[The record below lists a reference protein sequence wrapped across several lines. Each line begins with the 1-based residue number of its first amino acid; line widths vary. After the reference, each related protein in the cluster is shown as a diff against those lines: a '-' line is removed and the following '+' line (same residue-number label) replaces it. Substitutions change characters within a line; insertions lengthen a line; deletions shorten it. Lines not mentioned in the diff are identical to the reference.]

1 MRFFVLVAAAAVT
14 GALSV
19 VALPRIF
26 PEVHTSMVAA
36 VRSAG
41 AEVAQFRLADLNP
54 LRWDYDYVQRQ
65 VTSPDRKLDFPTT
78 PPVVVD
84 QSKMWTGFGSGQL
97 SPRGGFPTS
106 SNARSG
112 WNGPPPHR

>member
-1 MRFFVLVAAAAVT
+1 MRFFVLVAVAAVT
-14 GALSV
+14 GAASV
-19 VALPRIF
+19 VALPRMF

-36 VRSAG
+36 MRSAG

-65 VTSPDRKLDFPTT
+65 VTSSDRKLDFPTT

-97 SPRGGFPTS
+97 SPRGGFSTS
-106 SNARSG
+106 NNARPS
-112 WNGPPPHR
+112 WNGPPHR